1 VLLSVGACGEQEE
14 SFRPVVPEIPAIPLG
29 LDPYLIVVPDD
40 NPIEP
45 EKVALGWQL
54 FYDPR
59 LSANEDIHCASCHV
73 PAASFSDPRPRS
85 EGAGGAV
92 AERNTPPIINAALNP
107 SQFWDGRSPSLE
119 DQALE
124 PILNPIE
131 MANTL
136 GGLLTRLNTIPGYR
150 RQFKEIFGADTIDA
164 DLVGKAIATFERVL
178 LAGNSPWDRWEQA
191 GNTAAVSDAA
201 RRGEELFRDRARCNR
216 CHLGSNYTDAPFG
229 RFHNLG
235 VGMDSP
241 NPDLGRY
248 GVSGRDEE
256 RGAFRTPTLRQVAQT
271 APYMHDGSLGT
282 LEEVIELYD
291 RGGDP
296 NPWLDPEMRPL
307 NLTTREKADLVAFLR
322 ALTGEPPAWALR
334 PPPLPP
340 G

>member
-1 VLLSVGACGEQEE
+1 VG
-14 SFRPVVPEIPAIPLG
+14 
-29 LDPYLIVVPDD
+29 
-40 NPIEP
+40 N
-45 EKVALGWQL
+45 
-54 FYDPR
+54 
-59 LSANEDIHCASCHV
+59 
-73 PAASFSDPRPRS
+73 
-85 EGAGGAV
+85 
-92 AERNTPPIINAALNP
+92 RNTPTIINAALNP

-124 PILNPIE
+124 PILNPVE

-136 GGLLTRLNTIPGYR
+136 GGLVARLNTIPGYR
-150 RQFKEIFGADTIDA
+150 GQFKEVFGADTIDA
-164 DLVGKAIATFERVL
+164 DLVVAAIATFERVL
-178 LAGNSPWDRWEQA
+178 LAGDSPVDRWEQKREMVPL
-191 GNTAAVSDAA
+191 GDAA
-201 RRGEELFRDRARCNR
+201 RRGAELFRDRARCNR

-291 RGGDP
+291 RGGNA

-307 NLTTREKADLVAFLR
+307 NLTAREKADLVAFLR

-334 PPPLPP
+334 PPRLPP